1 MTSGRAAA
9 AADSADP
16 GPLASRYSFPQQDH
30 RDDDGHRRTNR
41 LRHPQDEGERYSQS
55 GPRDDQNT
63 DMGRH
68 RSEQA
73 EGDRPG

>member
-30 RDDDGHRRTNR
+30 RDDDGHRRTIACDIPR
-41 LRHPQDEGERYSQS
+41 TKGERYSQS